1 MKKQESQKVYTYRGT
16 KVVLR
21 KLTYGNNNTI
31 AIQMIGKDDEELYG
45 TVTVNLSSPLQ
56 SDTLAFV
63 DCNNMPGIEKWLQ
76 KNGIAI
82 SLGFSQRSGFC
93 TYPLMMFT
101 L

>member
-21 KLTYGNNNTI
+21 KLTYRNNNTI
-31 AIQMIGKDDEELYG
+31 AIQMIGKDDEEL
-45 TVTVNLSSPLQ
+45 NLSSPLQ